1 MFLSN
6 NIMHKKFTI
15 YTGSIIL
22 VITIGLIL
30 LTKFITIEHFLLV
43 LIILFLCSIV
53 IYKPLWGLYIFAFLM
68 PLEEAFYFEGE
79 GLAGTMLKPLGIIIF
94 TGWLIQ
100 QFLRKKNIYFP
111 KVLKFALLYAI
122 WAMLS
127 LSWSYQP
134 LISNV
139 FSLFTLVGLFFT
151 VPQIITNLKDLNKI
165 IIFSVAGS
173 LISVS
178 FVIFSF
184 LQNPTLR
191 ATIFGKNPGHYP
203 ISISWAIFFF
213 FIYAI
218 YGSKVEKIVSIP
230 IFITTLLAAFSTQTR
245 SCLLAFSFA
254 ILFFLWYLIK
264 YEKQKIFTKLCIFII
279 ILFLSFFFI
288 SQYLPQI
295 FYDRIENVI
304 INRTMSTPRFEA
316 WYVAWL
322 AFLRHPLTGVG
333 FNNLYLIYPNI
344 YVSKW
349 EIGSTGFCA
358 HNAYFES
365 LAGLGI
371 FGFILITLVV
381 FLILNG
387 FLKTFLYFSK
397 SISSSNKLL
406 GLIIVLYLIALIVT
420 SFWQPLLLRKYF
432 WFGLAISLT
441 YTKLL
446 KDNKRL

>member
-1 MFLSN
+1 MDIFLLEG
-6 NIMHKKFTI
+6 IKKKDFRMYIT
-15 YTGSIIL
+15 IIL
-22 VITIGLIL
+22 GIIGIILITKVISMKYL
-30 LTKFITIEHFLLV
+30 FLL
-43 LIILFLCSIV
+43 LIILFFCSIV

-139 FSLFTLVGLFFT
+139 FSLLTLVGLFFT

-165 IIFSVAGS
+165 IVFSVAGS

-333 FNNLYLIYPNI
+333 FNNLYLMYPNI